1 MITTL
6 DYDYFKKSSDYILE
20 RIEFKLEIA
29 IILGSCLGNLAD
41 EIENQII
48 IDYKDIPNFLQTTVS
63 SHAGK
68 LIMGQLSGKN
78 VICMSGRF
86 HYYEGYDFEEL
97 TVPIR
102 VMHLLGVETV
112 ILTNAA
118 GAVNKDFVPGD
129 IMIINDQ
136 IKLNGPSPVR
146 GKNLEEF
153 GPRFFDM
160 SYTYDRDYIK
170 LAKEVGKNS
179 NIKLQEGVYFYMP
192 GPQFETPAEIR
203 AVRVLG
209 GDAVGMSTV
218 TEAIVAAME
227 NEAASLLVVA
237 SLNNIKAGV
246 ILAADAKA
254 FELVGVEDYKPNRD
268 LVFEAEENEIEI
280 ALEAISKVEV

>member
-1 MITTL
+1 MIKTL

-20 RIEFKLEIA
+20 RIEFKPEIA

-118 GAVNKDFVPGD
+118 GAVNKDFIPGD

-203 AVRVLG
+203 AIRVLG

-218 TEAIVAAME
+218 TEAIVAAHCGMKVLGL
-227 NEAASLLVVA
+227 SLMSNMA
-237 SLNNIKAGV
+237 AGV
-246 ILAADAKA
+246 LDQPLTTEEVDETAEKSAENFKVLLKNILK
-254 FELVGVEDYKPNRD
+254 EM
-268 LVFEAEENEIEI
+268 
-280 ALEAISKVEV
+280 

>member
-1 MITTL
+1 MIKTL

-20 RIEFKLEIA
+20 RIEFKPEIA

-203 AVRVLG
+203 AIRVLG

-218 TEAIVAAME
+218 TEAIVAAHCGMKVLGL
-227 NEAASLLVVA
+227 SLMSNMA
-237 SLNNIKAGV
+237 AGV
-246 ILAADAKA
+246 LDQPLTTEEVDETAEKSAENFKVLLKNILK
-254 FELVGVEDYKPNRD
+254 EM
-268 LVFEAEENEIEI
+268 
-280 ALEAISKVEV
+280 